1 VIYLDNSAT
10 SQVKPPQVA
19 EKMISALSTLGN
31 GGRGAH
37 GPALQSGRLEYDTR
51 VKLARLFHVS
61 QPEQIAFTSNATE
74 GLNLVISGLFQP
86 GDHVIS
92 TVLEHNSVLR
102 PLYRQEEQGV
112 ELTLI
117 PTTGLREQGILDYD
131 ALESACR
138 PNTKAVVI
146 THASNLTGNLTDLS
160 RVSRFAKAHHLLLV
174 VDGAQTAGTVPID
187 LEKLGVDV
195 FCFTGHKGLLGP
207 QGTGGVYV
215 RPGVTVRPWKV
226 GGSGVHSFDHHH
238 PTQMPTA
245 LEAGT
250 LNGHGIAG
258 LNGAL
263 DYLEE
268 TGVENIRQREMALTA
283 RLVAGLSAI
292 PGVTLY
298 GDPDLTHRVAIVSMN
313 LSGCDSGELSDQLW
327 EGWQIA
333 TRPGAHCAPL
343 MHTALG
349 TEETGAVRFSLSHF
363 NTEEEVDTVLDAVST
378 LAQ

>member
-10 SQVKPPQVA
+10 SLKKPPQVA
-19 EKMISALSTLGN
+19 EKMLSALSTLGN
-31 GGRGAH
+31 SGRGIH
-37 GPALQSGRLEYDTR
+37 EPALRSGRLEYDTR

-74 GLNLVISGLFQP
+74 GLNMVISGLFQP

-117 PTTGLREQGILDYD
+117 PTTGIREQGILDYD
-131 ALESACR
+131 ALENSLR

-146 THASNLTGNLTDLS
+146 THASNLTGNRTDLS
-160 RVSRFAKAHHLLLV
+160 RVSRFAKEHNLLLV

-187 LEKLGVDV
+187 LEELGVDV

-207 QGTGGVYV
+207 QGTGGVYI
-215 RPGVTVRPWKV
+215 RPGVTLRPWKV
-226 GGSGVHSFDHHH
+226 GGSGVHSFDRHH

-268 TGVENIRQREMALTA
+268 TGVENIRQREMTLTA
-283 RLVAGLSAI
+283 RLEEGLSAI

-313 LSGCDSGELSDQLW
+313 LSGWDSGELSDRLW
-327 EGWQIA
+327 EGWEIA

-363 NTEEEVDTVLDAVST
+363 NTEEEVDTVIEAVST

>member
-1 VIYLDNSAT
+1 
-10 SQVKPPQVA
+10 
-19 EKMISALSTLGN
+19 M
-31 GGRGAH
+31 
-37 GPALQSGRLEYDTR
+37 
-51 VKLARLFHVS
+51 
-61 QPEQIAFTSNATE
+61 
-74 GLNLVISGLFQP
+74 VISGLFQP

-92 TVLEHNSVLR
+92 TALEHNSVLR

-117 PTTGLREQGILDYD
+117 PTTGIREQGILDYD
-131 ALESACR
+131 ALEGALR

-160 RVSRFAKAHHLLLV
+160 RVSRFAKAHGLLLV

-187 LEKLGVDV
+187 LEQLGVDV

-226 GGSGVHSFDHHH
+226 GGSGVHSFDRHH

-268 TGVENIRQREMALTA
+268 TGVETIRQREMALTA
-283 RLVAGLSAI
+283 RLVEGLSAI

-298 GDPDLTHRVAIVSMN
+298 GDPDLTRRVAIVSMN
-313 LSGCDSGELSDQLW
+313 LSGWDSGELSDQLW

-349 TEETGAVRFSLSHF
+349 TQETGAVRFSLSHF
-363 NTEEEVDTVLDAVST
+363 NTEAEVDTVLEAVST